1 MNVILRKDYV
11 QKDFPHQ
18 PFAAS
23 GAYSWLKG
31 QQKTMEKARGG
42 EMFLL
47 QLMGSNCINLGV
59 DIFEGW

>member
-1 MNVILRKDYV
+1 MFRRT
-11 QKDFPHQ
+11 FPHQ